1 MRAGS
6 ARAAAAAVAVAVELP
21 FADKS
26 EAVRLAA
33 ELVVELD
40 TFPAARPFGLEACT
54 EATEVQVGDETA
66 CTEKAGVT
74 IGVSSVKMVAVII
87 VVTDIVGGSVF
98 SRGTAEAS
106 AVVRVSIDT
115 AVTVRVLGGIIDVG
129 LNVEVAPGTTWVVE
143 SPTANEDVC
152 EPIFEIL
159 PRTEDLLQG
168 VWCRNLTI
176 SKNESHI
183 LPLFRFIW
191 IWLHDHIGAWLG
203 RMPP

>member
-1 MRAGS
+1 
-6 ARAAAAAVAVAVELP
+6 
-21 FADKS
+21 
-26 EAVRLAA
+26 
-33 ELVVELD
+33 
-40 TFPAARPFGLEACT
+40 
-54 EATEVQVGDETA
+54 
-66 CTEKAGVT
+66 
-74 IGVSSVKMVAVII
+74 MVAVII

-98 SRGTAEAS
+98 SRGAAEAS
-106 AVVRVSIDT
+106 AGVRVSIDT

-176 SKNESHI
+176 SKNENHI